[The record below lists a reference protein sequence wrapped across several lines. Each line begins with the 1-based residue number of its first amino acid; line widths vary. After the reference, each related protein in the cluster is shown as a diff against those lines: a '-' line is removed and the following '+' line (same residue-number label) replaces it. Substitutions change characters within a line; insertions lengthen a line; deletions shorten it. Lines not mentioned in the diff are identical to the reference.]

1 MSAPIRQYHYPS
13 PPAAYPPA
21 ARSQTSYTAPSAV
34 LNTGMFGM
42 VVGTTVAL
50 GANLHRVGDD
60 GMTMGE
66 AFTDSLVKGAG
77 AGVATAA
84 AVAAARAAGGS
95 GFVNLVV
102 LLGTATGVGYL
113 LHTVGRQAAAK
124 TTASAVVDAA
134 AEKTE
139 RTKTEKK

>member
-1 MSAPIRQYHYPS
+1 V
-13 PPAAYPPA
+13 YPPA
-21 ARSQTSYTAPSAV
+21 ARSQVYYAAPSAV

-42 VVGTTVAL
+42 VVGATVVL

-66 AFTDSLVKGAG
+66 ALTDSLVKGAG

-95 GFVNLVV
+95 GLVNLVV
-102 LLGTATGVGYL
+102 LLGTATGVSYL
-113 LHTVGRQAAAK
+113 LHTVGRPAAVK
-124 TTASAVVDAA
+124 TTVAADAA
-134 AEKTE
+134 AEKTDI
-139 RTKTEKK
+139 